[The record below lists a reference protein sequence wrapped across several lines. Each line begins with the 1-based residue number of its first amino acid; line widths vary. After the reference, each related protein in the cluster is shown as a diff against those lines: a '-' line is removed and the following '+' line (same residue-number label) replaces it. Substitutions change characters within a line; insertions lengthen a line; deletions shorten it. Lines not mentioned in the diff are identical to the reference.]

1 MRARRVK
8 GLDPDAPLADNLEL
22 IVAARLDELCSFVP
36 KALDPSRIKA
46 LHDMRIAAK
55 RLRYILEVGAEP
67 CFGPYAQTAIRRAKD
82 LQDLLGELHDCDVQL
97 PRVRELQDELR
108 AADALEARAR
118 AGDAPDLDPTLASGT
133 PHAEC
138 WRGLETMAIYLQAR
152 RGLLFERFL
161 ELWQSLERDGFRAR
175 LEYAISERPI
185 SERPTPVTA
194 PSPDGNGAAPAAPV
208 ASPAEHDG

>member
-1 MRARRVK
+1 MKARAVK
-8 GLDPDAPLADNLEL
+8 GLDPDATLADNLER
-22 IVAARLDELCSFVP
+22 IVAARLDELCSFMP
-36 KALDPSRIKA
+36 RAMDPARMKA

-67 CFGPYAQTAIRRAKD
+67 CFGPYATTAIKRTKD

-97 PRVRELQDELR
+97 PRVRALQDELR

-133 PHAEC
+133 PHADA
-138 WRGLETMAIYLQAR
+138 WRGLETLSIYVEAR

-161 ELWQSLERDGFRAR
+161 GLWRELEREGFRPR
-175 LEYAISERPI
+175 LRYAIGERP
-185 SERPTPVTA
+185 EAPTPLS
-194 PSPDGNGAAPAAPV
+194 PSDNGDHASAAITSPTGSDG
-208 ASPAEHDG
+208 

>member
-8 GLDPDAPLADNLEL
+8 GLDPDGTLADNLQR
-22 IVAARLDELCSFVP
+22 IVATRLAELCSFVP
-36 KALDPSRIKA
+36 RALDPARVKA

-55 RLRYILEVGAEP
+55 RLRYILEVAAEP
-67 CFGPYAQTAIRRAKD
+67 CFGPYAQTAIKRTKD

-97 PRVRELQDELR
+97 PRVRVLQDELR

-133 PHAEC
+133 PHAES

-161 ELWQSLERDGFRAR
+161 ELWHDLERDGFRAR
-175 LEYAISERPI
+175 LEYAISERP
-185 SERPTPVTA
+185 TPVTA
-194 PSPDGNGAAPAAPV
+194 PSPEGNGAAPLAPV
-208 ASPAEHDG
+208 ASPAEDDG

>member
-8 GLDPDAPLADNLEL
+8 GLDPDAPLADNLER

-36 KALDPSRIKA
+36 KALDPARVKA

-55 RLRYILEVGAEP
+55 RLRYILEVAAEP
-67 CFGPYAQTAIRRAKD
+67 CFGPYAHTAIKRAKD

-97 PRVRELQDELR
+97 PRVRALQDELR

-161 ELWQSLERDGFRAR
+161 ELWRTLEREGFRAR
-175 LEYAISERPI
+175 LEYAIGERPPPI
-185 SERPTPVTA
+185 TA
-194 PSPDGNGAAPAAPV
+194 PSPEGNGAAPAPPV
-208 ASPAEHDG
+208 ASPGDDDG

>member
-1 MRARRVK
+1 MKARRVK
-8 GLDPDAPLADNLEL
+8 GLDPDGTLADNLER
-22 IVAARLDELCSFVP
+22 IVATRLDELFSFVP
-36 KALDPSRIKA
+36 RVRDPARVKA

-55 RLRYILEVGAEP
+55 RLRYILEVAAEP
-67 CFGPYAQTAIRRAKD
+67 CFGPYAETAIKRTKD
-82 LQDLLGELHDCDVQL
+82 MQDLLDELHDCDVQL
-97 PRVRELQDELR
+97 PRVRELQEELR
-108 AADALEARAR
+108 AADALEARVR

-175 LEYAISERPI
+175 LEYAIGERP
-185 SERPTPVTA
+185 SPVTA
-194 PSPDGNGAAPAAPV
+194 PSPEGNGAAPVAPIV
-208 ASPAEHDG
+208 SPAEDDD